1 VTCGTIM
8 FLYSFMLLALNRRM
22 LPPAIR
28 IGPFRAAALVWSTLL
43 FGSLA
48 MVTIYTQAQA
58 LLR

>member
-1 VTCGTIM
+1 
-8 FLYSFMLLALNRRM
+8 M

-28 IGPFRAAALVWSTLL
+28 IGPFRTATLVWSTLL

-48 MVTIYTQAQA
+48 MLTIYTQVQL